1 MKHPPLEVLQDYFE
15 NALVLSQEKRV
26 KEHLLICDQ
35 CSKMMADFAVIETKV
50 LNRSAPPLSAQTQ
63 QRIFADAKKMLA
75 QRGQQK
81 IDQMERQEK
90 LKELVLAWQ
99 EKLNFDWRVPALQFC
114 SLSLVLAVVIAIE
127 TNQTEETVYQ
137 PISTDVQVLTY
148 QDVTPQEGE

>member
-1 MKHPPLEVLQDYFE
+1 MKHPPLEILQDYFE

-26 KEHLLICDQ
+26 KEHLLVCDQ

-50 LNRSAPPLSAQTQ
+50 LNRSAPAISAQAQ

-81 IDQMERQEK
+81 LAQIERQEK
-90 LKELVLAWQ
+90 MKEFFHEWQ
-99 EKLNFDWRVPALQFC
+99 EKLSFDWRVPALQFA
-114 SLSLVLAVVIAIE
+114 SLSLVLAVVVAVE
-127 TNQTEETVYQ
+127 TNQTEETTYQ
-137 PISTDVQVLTY
+137 PISTDVQVSTY